1 MSAEPEM
8 IDDDGPVDFD
18 AELNDFS
25 IGEDYAPTV
34 PPPPSNTPRVKRRV
48 IINEDNNTTQEI
60 PAVGK
65 KKNTPPAAVRSIG
78 SALGLNDVPKYRAVD
93 TDAVPDAPIE
103 GDTDDKAA
111 KQIIITQINE
121 LKKKLYVEGSGLRP
135 TLFNTMEQLVAE
147 RDLCNTQIN
156 SRRGNGVMKGA
167 VIALTPFIE
176 KLIAAVAPADQLDVS
191 SHYHLKD
198 EVKECWGMFEE
209 SMTQIAILHASW
221 FAVSPY
227 ADVAQCMGV
236 CIDSCNRK
244 NQAVRNA
251 EKSPAASA
259 PNTPQTASNSVDD
272 DNDEDVLQ

>member
-25 IGEDYAPTV
+25 IGEDYAPSI

-48 IINEDNNTTQEI
+48 IIDESNNTTQEI

-65 KKNTPPAAVRSIG
+65 KKNSLPVAVRNMNNYKP
-78 SALGLNDVPKYRAVD
+78 LEPPLNDVPE
-93 TDAVPDAPIE
+93 PCDAPPTPPSE
-103 GDTDDKAA
+103 DVAE

-121 LKKKLYVEGSGLRP
+121 LKKKLYVEGSGMRP
-135 TLFNTMEQLVAE
+135 TTFNSMEQLLAE

-176 KLIAAVAPADQLDVS
+176 KLIAAVAPAEQLDVS

-251 EKSPAASA
+251 EKSPTASA
-259 PNTPQTASNSVDD
+259 PNTPQTATSSVDD